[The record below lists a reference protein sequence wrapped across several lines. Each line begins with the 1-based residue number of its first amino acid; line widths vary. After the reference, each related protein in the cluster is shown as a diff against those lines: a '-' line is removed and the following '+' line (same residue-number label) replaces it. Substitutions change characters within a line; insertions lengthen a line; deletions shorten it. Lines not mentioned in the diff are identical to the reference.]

1 MKKGELQ
8 TEWKQRI
15 LFKTICMLMFENWNG
30 MCEFIEKDHL
40 PKQTQEE
47 IENLSSPISLKKFSQ

>member
-1 MKKGELQ
+1 MPNRLNRNKGYCLKLHVN
-8 TEWKQRI
+8 T
-15 LFKTICMLMFENWNG
+15 FENCTG

-47 IENLSSPISLKKFSQ
+47 MESLNSPISLKKFSW